1 MKEKMSQYDD
11 VKMTSYTNA
20 IFVVVFGSVK
30 SERSPLEAP
39 IKLSAYLMFNY
50 PLFKHGGSGDGS
62 SVIVM
67 CAK

>member
-30 SERSPLEAP
+30 SDETPPAGGANKAVCLFHVY
-39 IKLSAYLMFNY
+39 LSA
-50 PLFKHGGSGDGS
+50 
-62 SVIVM
+62 I
-67 CAK
+67 